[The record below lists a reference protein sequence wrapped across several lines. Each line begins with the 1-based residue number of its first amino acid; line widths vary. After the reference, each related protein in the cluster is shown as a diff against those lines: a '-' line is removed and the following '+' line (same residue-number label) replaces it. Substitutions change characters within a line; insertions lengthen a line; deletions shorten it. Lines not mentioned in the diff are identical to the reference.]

1 MASRMDLP
9 RELFFF
15 KKKLTVSGIIGH
27 TQGVNRASRPPRNPQ
42 INMLHSDDPDVSSGP
57 EITGVHHGCDDG
69 SNEVAAV
76 ETTAGVAASSPN
88 EKSNE
93 LGGRQFWSL
102 QAI

>member
-1 MASRMDLP
+1 
-9 RELFFF
+9 
-15 KKKLTVSGIIGH
+15 
-27 TQGVNRASRPPRNPQ
+27 
-42 INMLHSDDPDVSSGP
+42 MLHSDDPDVSSGP

-93 LGGRQFWSL
+93 LGADSSGRCRPYS
-102 QAI
+102 

>member
-1 MASRMDLP
+1 
-9 RELFFF
+9 
-15 KKKLTVSGIIGH
+15 
-27 TQGVNRASRPPRNPQ
+27 
-42 INMLHSDDPDVSSGP
+42 MLHSDDPDVSSGP

-93 LGGRQFWSL
+93 LAGHIVDSAGERIMLSVGYGECLSQGHAVFPI
-102 QAI
+102 A